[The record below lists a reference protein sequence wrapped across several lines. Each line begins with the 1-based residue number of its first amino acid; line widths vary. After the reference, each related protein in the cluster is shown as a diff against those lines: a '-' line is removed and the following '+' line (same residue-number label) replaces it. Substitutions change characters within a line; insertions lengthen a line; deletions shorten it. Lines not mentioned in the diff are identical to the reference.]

1 MSDIKAAST
10 ILLLRD
16 RPEATFEVFMVR
28 RHGKSG
34 FMAGAYV
41 FPGGKL
47 DDADCADAL
56 HARLVG
62 VPGQNFPDFLG
73 EPDLPFKTAAG
84 LIVAAVRE
92 TFEEAGVLLA
102 DVSSLEAL
110 SEARTRLHEGTSF
123 ADTLSGLDAQLRLHD
138 VAALSRWITPEA
150 EPRRFDTRFF
160 VAKAPADQSA
170 AHDARETTEH
180 AWLTPKE
187 AVARMERGEIQLPP
201 PTLKTL
207 LDLAE
212 LPSADAVLDY
222 ARSRSAPCVAPLLQ
236 EVDGLLTI
244 VLPGDPLHPETGR
257 AFAGSTRIVLE
268 NGRFWAR

>member
-1 MSDIKAAST
+1 MSEIKAAST

-16 RPEATFEVFMVR
+16 RPNSTFEVFMVR

-47 DDADCADAL
+47 DDADCEESL
-56 HARLVG
+56 HLRLGNGQAR
-62 VPGQNFPDFLG
+62 NFAEFLA
-73 EPDLPFKTAAG
+73 EPTLAGTTAAG
-84 LIVAAVRE
+84 LIIAAIRE

-102 DVSSLEAL
+102 NVRVLEAL
-110 SEARTRLHEGTSF
+110 PEARARLHAGTTF
-123 ADTLSGLDAQLRLHD
+123 GDVLNELDAQLRID
-138 VAALSRWITPEA
+138 DIAPLSRWVTPEA

-180 AWLTPKE
+180 AWLTPHE
-187 AVARMERGEIQLPP
+187 ALARMERGEIQLPP

-212 LPSADAVLDY
+212 FPSADAVLAY
-222 ARSRSAPCVAPLLQ
+222 ARSRPAPYVAPLLQ
-236 EVDGLLTI
+236 EVEGLLTI
-244 VLPGDPLHPETGR
+244 VLPGDPLHSESAA

>member
-1 MSDIKAAST
+1 MSEIKAAST

-47 DDADCADAL
+47 DDGDCDEHL
-56 HARLVG
+56 HARLLG
-62 VPGQNFPDFLG
+62 APSANYAAFLAEPGLCPR
-73 EPDLPFKTAAG
+73 TAAG
-84 LIVAAVRE
+84 LIVAAIRE

-102 DVSSLEAL
+102 DFVGVDRLAAVRS
-110 SEARTRLHEGTSF
+110 RLHEGASF
-123 ADTLSGLDAQLRLHD
+123 ADVLAELNAQLNLRDL
-138 VAALSRWITPEA
+138 AALSRWITPQA

-160 VAKAPADQSA
+160 VAKAPVDQSA

-187 AVARMERGEIQLPP
+187 AIARMERGEIQLPP

-212 LPSADAVLDY
+212 LPSADAVLAY
-222 ARSRSAPCVAPLLQ
+222 ARSRPAPCVAPVLQ
-236 EVDGLLTI
+236 DVDGLLTI
-244 VLPGDPLHPETGR
+244 LLPGDVLHPEQAP